1 MEVIAIFDTFSD
13 LQWSLSNPWIAKR
26 ELRRSNETTETFL
39 SLLIAKPVSFHS
51 CERSS
56 LQICY
61 LALPSLNLYANEYSF
76 KSKDMNRYL
85 LLLLLLLLL
94 LRWMSDVTNGE

>member
-1 MEVIAIFDTFSD
+1 MESKQPVDCRESFDART
-13 LQWSLSNPWIAKR
+13 KR
-26 ELRRSNETTETFL
+26 PKLFL

-51 CERSS
+51 CERRERT

-61 LALPSLNLYANEYSF
+61 LALPSPLLYANEYSF

-85 LLLLLLLLL
+85 LLLLFLP
-94 LRWMSDVTNGE
+94 WMSDVTNGE